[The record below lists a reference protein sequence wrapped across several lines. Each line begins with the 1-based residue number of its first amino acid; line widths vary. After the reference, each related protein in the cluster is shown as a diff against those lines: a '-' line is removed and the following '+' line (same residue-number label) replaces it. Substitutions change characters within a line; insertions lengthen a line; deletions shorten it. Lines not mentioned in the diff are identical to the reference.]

1 MKTISNLSF
10 PTLSNPLV
18 LKYFVA
24 GTQPNDK
31 VKVPSYPEPVP
42 FVELL
47 IDQSNEDLNAI
58 LATGY
63 GRDNEDLNLKR
74 IENGVD
80 LDYLRDRDDPYYH
93 SLLVNAGYF
102 LEHFKSHSDP
112 RVRRLVAHQ
121 DPAWDTSQ
129 DPVYAVRH
137 AHKRF
142 EGLEQ
147 MPLHLGNQLYIASKT
162 ATAYRLCNIA
172 YPLPLAS
179 QPWLVTYLR
188 GMTAKGRNGWW
199 AQQSDVWLFT
209 RPDQTDVDFSTFVH
223 YNVLPSHPSFGR
235 SETFV
240 LYSDQSAWQDNHRQ
254 PAIATLP
261 LGRPHILEIPPF
273 AGDLEILVDN
283 PDEAS
288 VILVIKRVRTG
299 HRLHA
304 DLSPEDVEY
313 LTYHFRFILANKIDH
328 STKVK

>member
-18 LKYFVA
+18 LKYLVA

-31 VKVPSYPEPVP
+31 VKVPPYPEPIP
-42 FVELL
+42 FAELIL
-47 IDQSNEDLNAI
+47 VQSMDDIKAI

-63 GRDNEDLNLKR
+63 GRDREDLNLKR
-74 IENGVD
+74 IEYSVD
-80 LDYLRDRDDPYYH
+80 LDYLRDQDDPYYH
-93 SLLVNAGYF
+93 SLLVDAGYF

-112 RVRRLVAHQ
+112 RIRRLVARQ
-121 DPAWDTSQ
+121 DSTWDTSQ

-137 AHKRF
+137 AHQRF

-147 MPLHLGNQLYIASKT
+147 MSLHLGDQLYIASKT
-162 ATAYRLCNIA
+162 ATAYRLYNIA
-172 YPLPLAS
+172 CPLPLAS

-223 YNVLPSHPSFGR
+223 YNVLPTFGR
-235 SETFV
+235 EETFV
-240 LYSDQSAWQDNHRQ
+240 FYSDESAWQDNHRQ

-261 LGRPHILEIPPF
+261 LGRPHVLEIPPF
-273 AGDLEILVDN
+273 TGDLEILVDATHKAN
-283 PDEAS
+283 A
-288 VILVIKRVRTG
+288 ILVIKRVRTG

-313 LTYHFRFILANKIDH
+313 LTYHFRFILANKIGN
-328 STKVK
+328 SKKVG